1 MLARPYTCRVPHS
14 GDYFANPMLEAQITS
29 PRGSLYIGVDATP
42 YDVQELRS
50 HVLALETPTAGDV
63 RLTLRLTPE
72 TRACVGTLVTALA
85 QKLASKG
92 FCVTVDDERV
102 ISDDGGRRRPALRAP
117 QRPRKRARRSVR
129 R

>member
-72 TRACVGTLVTALA
+72 TRACIGTLVTALA

-102 ISDDGGRRRPALRAP
+102 VSDGARRRPALRAP
-117 QRPRKRARRSVR
+117 QRPRRRARRSVR

>member
-1 MLARPYTCRVPHS
+1 
-14 GDYFANPMLEAQITS
+14 MLEAQIVS

-42 YDVQELRS
+42 YDVQQLRS
-50 HVLALETPTAGDV
+50 HVLALETPTPGDV
-63 RLTLRLTPE
+63 RLTLRLTPDS
-72 TRACVGTLVTALA
+72 RACIGMLVTALA

-102 ISDDGGRRRPALRAP
+102 VSDRVRRRPALRAP
-117 QRPRKRARRSVR
+117 QRPRRRARRPAR